1 MRTQLHSTLRRNLKQ
16 LIVTWLL
23 LGAAIALAGTT
34 PDLYPKEAWSK
45 GDPLLLGWSP
55 EKLAEAR
62 KFVES
67 LPPSSVV
74 VIDHGREVAEWGDS
88 ARKLKIS
95 SMRKSLLSALYGI
108 YAPVNHFD
116 LDASVGSLGID
127 DVPPLT
133 VGEKQATVRMLLEAR
148 SGIYHG
154 YVAGTPA
161 MREDWPKRGSHSPG
175 SYWFYNNW
183 DFNALGSIFEKRF
196 KTPIAT
202 AFDARIAR
210 RIEMQDFRVED
221 MYYLRAAADAS
232 PDFNM
237 SIHPAYHFRMTARDL
252 ARFGYLFLR
261 RGEWR
266 GERVVP
272 RAWVNESTQAH
283 SQVEPG
289 EGYGYLWWVDGFD
302 LPVSSFSAQGALGKY
317 VIVVPARD
325 LVVVYL
331 NHTEFPDDVSG
342 FTAHSLKTLPSIS
355 HEQMSQLL
363 KMLLDAQISTP
374 H

>member
-1 MRTQLHSTLRRNLKQ
+1 M
-16 LIVTWLL
+16 
-23 LGAAIALAGTT
+23 ALAGAT
-34 PDLYPKEAWSK
+34 PDLYPEEAWSK
-45 GDPLLLGWSP
+45 TSPVLLGWSQ
-55 EKLAEAR
+55 EKLVEAR
-62 KFVES
+62 TFVES

-74 VIDHGREVAEWGDS
+74 IIDHGREIAEWGDS
-88 ARKLKIS
+88 ARKIKIS

-108 YAPVNHFD
+108 YVPLNHFD
-116 LDASVGSLGID
+116 LDASLGNLGID
-127 DVPPLT
+127 DDPPLA
-133 VGEKQATVRMLLEAR
+133 VEEKQATVRMLLEAR

-161 MREDWPKRGSHSPG
+161 MREGWPKRGSHSPG
-175 SYWFYNNW
+175 SYWYYNNW
-183 DFNALGSIFEKRF
+183 NFNALGSIFEKAF

-210 RIEMQDFRVED
+210 CIGMQDFRVED

-237 SIHPAYHFRMTARDL
+237 SIHPAYHFRMIARDL

-272 RAWVNESTQAH
+272 RAWVKQSTQPH
-283 SQVEPG
+283 SQVDPG

-302 LPVSSFSAQGALGKY
+302 LPVSSFSAQGARAKY
-317 VIVVPARD
+317 LIVVPARD
-325 LVVVYL
+325 LVVVYV

-342 FTAHSLKTLPSIS
+342 ITAHDLKKLPSIS

-363 KMLLDAQISTP
+363 KVLLDAQISTP